1 MSPLLL
7 LRDLPSLLTPSP
19 SLLDARRPRALLPL
33 ALLPFLTGDLPR
45 APTAVAPDQ
54 QLLFNDFFW
63 ASAFGGYSVSTSV
76 LITSP

>member
-45 APTAVAPDQ
+45 APTAADAP
-54 QLLFNDFFW
+54 L
-63 ASAFGGYSVSTSV
+63 ASPAGRSRVLRRWPSAVS
-76 LITSP
+76 

>member
-45 APTAVAPDQ
+45 APTAAEAP
-54 QLLFNDFFW
+54 
-63 ASAFGGYSVSTSV
+63 ASPAGRSRVLRLWPSAVS
-76 LITSP
+76 